1 MKEIPAT
8 TGGSPRTPILPHPVP
23 GRDRNAHSERLV
35 APRMRQCILV
45 TDLAELRVPVAMR
58 PTAERIIALTDAG
71 VR

>member
-1 MKEIPAT
+1 
-8 TGGSPRTPILPHPVP
+8 
-23 GRDRNAHSERLV
+23 
-35 APRMRQCILV
+35 MRQCILV